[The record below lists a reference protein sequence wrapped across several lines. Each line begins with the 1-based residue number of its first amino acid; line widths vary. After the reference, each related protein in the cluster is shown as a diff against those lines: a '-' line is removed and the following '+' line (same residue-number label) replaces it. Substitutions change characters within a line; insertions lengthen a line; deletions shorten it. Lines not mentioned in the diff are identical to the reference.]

1 MDNLFLDLK
10 GYRIYFD
17 GTVEAHDPEKTHE
30 LLLLGLKP
38 AQVSTKELT
47 EDLALHNSL
56 VDDNDEKI
64 SLSHNAEQIVDAI
77 TPELYRIPVEYLNIN
92 LREFTLAKYRALL
105 SGEPESQIA
114 LDRINTELEEINKRG
129 IENLFKTIIYVVDRF
144 KESGTVFG
152 VGRGSSCACFI
163 LYLLGLN
170 LVNPLKYDIPI
181 DEFFH

>member
-38 AQVSTKELT
+38 AQVSTKEIT

-56 VDDNDEKI
+56 VDSSEEKI
-64 SLSHNAEQIVDAI
+64 VTSKDVDQIVEGI
-77 TPELYRIPVEYLNIN
+77 TPELYRIPNEYLNID
-92 LREFTLAKYRALL
+92 LKEFTLAKYRASL
-105 SGEPESQIA
+105 SGAPESQIA
-114 LDRINTELEEINKRG
+114 IDRINTELEEIQKRG
-129 IENLFKTIIYVVDRF
+129 IENLFRTIIFVVDEF
-144 KESGTVFG
+144 KKHEVVFG
-152 VGRGSSCACFI
+152 VGRGSSCACYI
-163 LYLLGLN
+163 LFLLGLN
-170 LVNPLKYDIPI
+170 LVNPLKYDIPV